1 MDFADK
7 YITNITKDDVKYAC
21 TYKVHA
27 SYVFVGIIVTWILSI
42 MSTILTTLFLSSVF
56 ITIVNVSRRNRD
68 GDEVNI
74 TLSKLN
80 ESSSEDEDSE
90 GEDSE
95 VEDSNDKETGNSDSG
110 DSNEDGDENPVN
122 SLSDSVLNDS
132 DEVVM
137 ERDNSENKKVN

>member
-56 ITIVNVSRRNRD
+56 ITIVNVSRINRD
-68 GDEVNI
+68 GNEVNI

-80 ESSSEDEDSE
+80 ESSSESEDSE
-90 GEDSE
+90 G
-95 VEDSNDKETGNSDSG
+95 EDSNDKETGNSDGG
-110 DSNEDGDENPVN
+110 DSNEDENPVN

>member
-90 GEDSE
+90 GEE
-95 VEDSNDKETGNSDSG
+95 SNDKETGNSHSG

>member
-1 MDFADK
+1 LIYNINYNLHIIKMNFAEK
-7 YITNITKDDVKYAC
+7 YITNITKDDMKYAC
-21 TYKVHA
+21 AYKVHA

-56 ITIVNVSRRNRD
+56 ITIVNVARRNRD
-68 GDEVNI
+68 GDDDELNI

-80 ESSSEDEDSE
+80 ESSSEGGDSDSDSDSE
-90 GEDSE
+90 Q
-95 VEDSNDKETGNSDSG
+95 G
-110 DSNEDGDENPVN
+110 DPVN

-137 ERDNSENKKVN
+137 ERNESENKKVN

>member
-1 MDFADK
+1 MNFAEK
-7 YITNITKDDVKYAC
+7 YITNITKDDMKYAC
-21 TYKVHA
+21 AYKVHA

-56 ITIVNVSRRNRD
+56 ITIVNVARRNRD
-68 GDEVNI
+68 GDDDELNF

-80 ESSSEDEDSE
+80 ESSSEGGDSDSDSDSE
-90 GEDSE
+90 Q
-95 VEDSNDKETGNSDSG
+95 G
-110 DSNEDGDENPVN
+110 DPVN

-137 ERDNSENKKVN
+137 ERNESENKKVN

>member
-1 MDFADK
+1 MNFAEK
-7 YITNITKDDVKYAC
+7 YITNITKDDMKYAC
-21 TYKVHA
+21 AYKVHA

-56 ITIVNVSRRNRD
+56 ITIVNVARRNRD
-68 GDEVNI
+68 GDDDELNI

-80 ESSSEDEDSE
+80 ESSSEGGDSDSDSDSE
-90 GEDSE
+90 Q
-95 VEDSNDKETGNSDSG
+95 G
-110 DSNEDGDENPVN
+110 DPVN

-137 ERDNSENKKVN
+137 ERNESENKKVN

>member
-80 ESSSEDEDSE
+80 ESSSEDEDSV
-90 GEDSE
+90 GEE
-95 VEDSNDKETGNSDSG
+95 SNDKETGNSHSG

-137 ERDNSENKKVN
+137 ERNNSENKKVN

>member
-1 MDFADK
+1 MNFAEK

-21 TYKVHA
+21 EYKVHA

-56 ITIVNVSRRNRD
+56 ITIVNVARRNRD
-68 GDEVNI
+68 DDELNI

-80 ESSSEDEDSE
+80 ESSSEGGDSDSDSDSE
-90 GEDSE
+90 Q
-95 VEDSNDKETGNSDSG
+95 G
-110 DSNEDGDENPVN
+110 DPVN

-137 ERDNSENKKVN
+137 ERNESENKKVN

>member
-90 GEDSE
+90 GEE
-95 VEDSNDKETGNSDSG
+95 SNDKETGNSDRG

>member
-1 MDFADK
+1 MDYADK

-90 GEDSE
+90 GEE
-95 VEDSNDKETGNSDSG
+95 SNDKETGNSDRG

>member
-74 TLSKLN
+74 TLSKLH
-80 ESSSEDEDSE
+80 ESSSEGEDSE
-90 GEDSE
+90 GEDS
-95 VEDSNDKETGNSDSG
+95 NDNETGNSDGG

-132 DEVVM
+132 DEVVK

>member
-7 YITNITKDDVKYAC
+7 YITNITKDDMKYAC

-56 ITIVNVSRRNRD
+56 ITIINIARTNRD
-68 GDEVNI
+68 GDEFNI

-80 ESSSEDEDSE
+80 ESSYE
-90 GEDSE
+90 G
-95 VEDSNDKETGNSDSG
+95 G
-110 DSNEDGDENPVN
+110 DSDHGDSDHGDSDHGDPVN

-132 DEVVM
+132 DEVVI
-137 ERDNSENKKVN
+137 EQADSENKKVN